1 MIESVEPGDEVLTVG
16 GIYGIV
22 EEIDEEDDLVVE
34 IADEVRIAR
43 RAVAS
48 VVKPDD
54 EEDEEPGEADE
65 ASGEPQEAE
74 QPLDEVDEEDRVNDH
89 DGAVRDE
96 PPQIRPPHRAWP
108 EAPVNRRSAVLVI
121 GFIVAALVA
130 VAAMAIPAS
139 PIHDDP
145 TLGLDLQ
152 GGLENTLQAV
162 PPKGRQLTE
171 DDLNRSV
178 EIMRDRVDKL
188 GTAEPDIRTQGDD
201 QIVIQLPGVKDPKRA
216 AEVIGKTAQLEL
228 FDLEADL
235 VSPSIDAS
243 TRRPVANDSVY
254 SLLGAAGADR
264 QRVGPVVPVRREEE
278 AVAGPVG
285 TREAALRKFDGKVP
299 KGYRLFGVPPKTAV
313 ISCAAG
319 DLCLDRG
326 RRPRAEAPWYLMRF
340 DPPKTPE
347 MTGADL
353 QLRGTRQ
360 DFDPQTAQPIVLI
373 DFTGKGEDKFRD
385 ITRAEAQR
393 GKLLYNTQA
402 ARAPTPTPST
412 STSRSSSTA
421 RSSPGRRS
429 TSTTTRTASPA
440 GTAPRSRATSPS
452 ARRVTSRSCSRPARC
467 RSSSSRSTRPRSLP
481 RWARTRS
488 RRRRSP
494 SSRACCSSRSSCSSS
509 TASWAS
515 SRSSGSGCT
524 RRCSTRRS

>member
-1 MIESVEPGDEVLTVG
+1 MG

-34 IADEVRIAR
+34 IAEGIQVRIAAR
-43 RAVAS
+43 RRQRRQAGRR
-48 VVKPDD
+48 
-54 EEDEEPGEADE
+54 EDEEPGEADE
-65 ASGEPQEAE
+65 ASASRKRPNSRSTRSTRKT
-74 QPLDEVDEEDRVNDH
+74 RVNDH

-96 PPQIRPPHRAWP
+96 PAAIRPPHRAASL

-139 PIHDDP
+139 PIHDEP

-171 DDLNRSV
+171 DDLNRS

-243 TRRPVANDSVY
+243 TRRPVANESVY
-254 SLLGAAGADR
+254 SLLSGQQALIGKESD
-264 QRVGPVVPVRREEE
+264 QWYLFDGKKKL
-278 AVAGPVG
+278 VAGPVG

-319 DLCLDRG
+319 NSAP
-326 RRPRAEAPWYLMRF
+326 RPRA
-340 DPPKTPE
+340 
-347 MTGADL
+347 
-353 QLRGTRQ
+353 
-360 DFDPQTAQPIVLI
+360 
-373 DFTGKGEDKFRD
+373 
-385 ITRAEAQR
+385 
-393 GKLLYNTQA
+393 
-402 ARAPTPTPST
+402 
-412 STSRSSSTA
+412 
-421 RSSPGRRS
+421 
-429 TSTTTRTASPA
+429 
-440 GTAPRSRATSPS
+440 
-452 ARRVTSRSCSRPARC
+452 
-467 RSSSSRSTRPRSLP
+467 
-481 RWARTRS
+481 
-488 RRRRSP
+488 
-494 SSRACCSSRSSCSSS
+494 
-509 TASWAS
+509 AS
-515 SRSSGSGCT
+515 SR
-524 RRCSTRRS
+524 RSAFGT